1 MLTSCVSALRKQILL
16 TRFLRSSPFQ
26 WNGSGRNLK
35 LIENKTEKLAF
46 RIMSFFN
53 FLYIALA
60 VLVQFLVR
68 RESVE
73 TSMLSL
79 AFTALLVA
87 SAVAKFM
94 LIQKPNEM
102 LLLINGLITF
112 ENKSFGEQFNTN
124 PPLIKLRATKLE
136 LQ

>member
-16 TRFLRSSPFQ
+16 TRFLASSPFQ
-26 WNGSGRNLK
+26 WNGSGRDLK

-46 RIMSFFN
+46 RITSVFN

-60 VLVQFLVR
+60 VLVQFSVR
-68 RESVE
+68 GESVE

-94 LIQKPNEM
+94 LIQKPNE
-102 LLLINGLITF
+102 LLMLINGLITF
-112 ENKSFGEQFNTN
+112 ENKSFGEEFVIKNH
-124 PPLIKLRATKLE
+124 PLIKLRAIILE
-136 LQ
+136 L

>member
-35 LIENKTEKLAF
+35 LIENKTEKLTF
-46 RIMSFFN
+46 WIMSFFN

-68 RESVE
+68 GESVE

-94 LIQKPNEM
+94 LIQKPNEILM
-102 LLLINGLITF
+102 LINGLITF
-112 ENKSFGEQFNTN
+112 ENKSFGEQFITN
-124 PPLIKLRATKLE
+124 RPPINSN
-136 LQ
+136 